1 MGYAYQTA
9 AENPAAETRRDRVF
23 ALKLSRKSKYGVRA
37 LVAIEVAGERCPCG
51 AAQIAGEAQ
60 MPEAFVEQ
68 ILGELRRT
76 GFVEGR
82 RGPGGGFRMAISAEE
97 VSVLDVV
104 EALDGDPRTSEP
116 ASSPESPA
124 AVLRV
129 WEEARM
135 ALNGVFSAHTI
146 AEIAALER
154 ASTHAK
160 ATTKEEVS

>member
-1 MGYAYQTA
+1 MGRAYQTA
-9 AENPAAETRRDRVF
+9 AENLAAEIKRDRVF
-23 ALKLSRKSKYGVRA
+23 AMKLSRKSKYGVRA
-37 LVAIEVAGERCPCG
+37 LVAIEVAAERCPCG

-76 GFVEGR
+76 GFVESR
-82 RGPGGGFRMAISAEE
+82 RGHGGGFRMAIAAEE

-116 ASSPESPA
+116 ASSPEFPA

-129 WEEARM
+129 WEEARI
-135 ALNGVFSAHTI
+135 ALNNVLSRHTI

-154 ASTHAK
+154 ASTHARES
-160 ATTKEEVS
+160 TKEEGS

>member
-1 MGYAYQTA
+1 MTLGSASQGAWVHLGRAAYA
-9 AENPAAETRRDRVF
+9 
-23 ALKLSRKSKYGVRA
+23 VRA

-51 AAQIAGEAQ
+51 TSQIADETK
-60 MPEAFVEQ
+60 MPRAFVEQ

-76 GFVEGR
+76 GFVESR
-82 RGPGGGFRMAISAEE
+82 RGHGGGFRMAIAAEE

-104 EALDGDPRTSEP
+104 EALDGDPWTSGPTP
-116 ASSPESPA
+116 ASATPA

-135 ALNGVFSAHTI
+135 ALNNVLSRHTI

-154 ASTHAK
+154 ASIYARS
-160 ATTKEEVS
+160 TTKEEG